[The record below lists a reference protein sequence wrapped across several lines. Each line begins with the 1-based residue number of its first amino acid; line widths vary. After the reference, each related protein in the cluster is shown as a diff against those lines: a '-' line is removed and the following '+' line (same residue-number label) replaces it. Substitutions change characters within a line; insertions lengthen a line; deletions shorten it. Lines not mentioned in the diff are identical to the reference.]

1 MRIRHTSLL
10 LPWLATLAIAQDGS
24 PSFVIPREGL
34 FVDLRAD
41 EVPTLANQLPSTALG
56 RLLAEPDV
64 AAAWQLGHER
74 LQRIRARRQLVADAV
89 AKLQRP
95 KGEFEM
101 PGQGVDQLALDSLLR
116 VEWSD
121 VRSFRFVGLRK
132 EGRRVPIG
140 AGVLR
145 CPPKAEGR
153 LTRQF
158 EETAKVLAGNPQLK
172 AVADAKVE
180 GFPAHVFTV
189 AEDGN
194 ADRWAGYEPLGAWM
208 LHLPGTFAFGEGAPA
223 DCGTI
228 GAAPAVP
235 AGIGMTMNLQA
246 YMNLIYLGFGGGM
259 PNELKALG
267 FDQLQTFDWRGRF
280 VGEQVLEEFELA
292 FADKPVGLAP
302 ALWGGSAPLPK
313 QALPEGAMLQ
323 LRIAVDLPQVF
334 ALLGELGA
342 EVALPKPMA
351 EALQKSL
358 TGGIA
363 LGVCAPPK
371 GGLVP
376 RLCATFGVADA
387 AALQD
392 AMKQFLPP
400 SLKTKQVQ
408 LEGVDCTSLL
418 LDDLPP
424 AVRPT
429 WCIVDGQLH
438 VAESPNS
445 LRELLRAQ
453 KTGAEAM
460 AIGDAPIAAGAG
472 EPMPT
477 VDVRADLAAAYAAFH
492 GTWLPLYELAE
503 AASPMASKALL
514 PRKDLPEPAA
524 VGKHLGSVRG
534 VMRKTSKGY
543 VLQFHGPVGGP
554 LAASFAATYGPIL
567 SASMHRDYRT
577 EQKELK
583 IAQHLATEVWP
594 KFEAFQKANGRWPKD
609 LAELFVDQK
618 LAADA
623 LLIPGDDDTE
633 EVAMP
638 ASDARTVRS
647 SFRYHPDAPM
657 RVLQGNEANV
667 LLSSVRV
674 LAWQRVSL
682 TTKGETKAT
691 YGGDLE
697 AMQIEVV
704 EPPPPPPPAE
714 EAK

>member
-1 MRIRHTSLL
+1 MRIRHVSLL
-10 LPWLATLAIAQDGS
+10 LPWLATLAVAQDGS
-24 PSFVIPREGL
+24 PTFVIPREGL

-41 EVPTLANQLPSTALG
+41 EVHALAAQLPSTALG
-56 RLLAEPDV
+56 RLLAEPDI

-89 AKLQRP
+89 AKLQLP
-95 KGEFEM
+95 NGEIEM
-101 PGQGVDQLALDSLLR
+101 PGQGVDQLAMESLLR

-121 VRSFRFVGLRK
+121 VRSFRFVGLMK

-158 EETAKVLAGNPQLK
+158 EATAKVLAENPQLQ

-189 AEDGN
+189 ADDGN
-194 ADRWAGYEPLGAWM
+194 ADRWPGYEPLGAWM
-208 LHLPGTFAFGEGAPA
+208 LHLPGTFAFGEGAPE

-235 AGIGMTMNLQA
+235 AGIGMTMNLQG
-246 YMNLIYLGFGGGM
+246 YMRLITGGVGGM
-259 PNELKALG
+259 PQEMTALG

-280 VGEQVLEEFELA
+280 VGEHVLEEFELA
-292 FADKPVGLAP
+292 FTDKPVGLAP

-323 LRIAVDLPQVF
+323 LRVAADLPRLL
-334 ALLGELGA
+334 ALAGEAGA
-342 EVALPKPMA
+342 ALPPPIV

-376 RLCATFGVADA
+376 RLCATLGVADA
-387 AALQD
+387 AALRD
-392 AMKQFLPP
+392 VLKQFLPP
-400 SLKTKQVQ
+400 QLKTKQVQ
-408 LEGVDCTSLL
+408 LDGVDCTSLL

-429 WCIVDGQLH
+429 WCVVDGQLH
-438 VAESPNS
+438 IAESPNS
-445 LRELLRAQ
+445 LRDLLRAQ
-453 KTGAEAM
+453 KTGAGAM
-460 AIGDAPIAAGAG
+460 AIGDAPVAAGAG
-472 EPMPT
+472 EPMT
-477 VDVRADLAAAYAAFH
+477 SVDVRADLAAAYAAFH
-492 GTWLPLYELAE
+492 GTWLPLYELGE
-503 AASPMASKALL
+503 AASPMDSKALL
-514 PRKDLPEPAA
+514 PRKDLPEPEA

-534 VMRKTSKGY
+534 VMRRTPKGY
-543 VLQFHGPVGGP
+543 VLQFQGPVGGP
-554 LAASFAATYGPIL
+554 LAAIFAATYGPIL
-567 SASMHRDYRT
+567 SGSMHRDYRT
-577 EQKELK
+577 EQKELQ

-594 KFEAFQKANGRWPKD
+594 KFEAFQKANSRWPKD

-623 LLIPGDDDTE
+623 LLIPGDDE
-633 EVAMP
+633 AEAVAMP
-638 ASDARTVRS
+638 AGDARTVRS
-647 SFRYHPDAPM
+647 SFHYHPDAPT
-657 RVLQGNEANV
+657 RVLEGNEEKV

-674 LAWQRVSL
+674 LGWQRVSL
-682 TTKGETKAT
+682 TTKGEAKTT
-691 YGGDLE
+691 YGGELE
-697 AMQIEVV
+697 AMQLEVV
-704 EPPPPPPPAE
+704 EPPPPPPAE
-714 EAK
+714 EPK

>member
-1 MRIRHTSLL
+1 MRIRHASLL
-10 LPWLATLAIAQDGS
+10 LPWLASLAVAQDGS
-24 PSFVIPREGL
+24 PTFVIPREGL

-74 LQRIRARRQLVADAV
+74 LQRMRARRQLVAEAA
-89 AKLQRP
+89 AKLPQP
-95 KGEFEM
+95 NGEIEM

-121 VRSFRFVGLRK
+121 VRSFRFVGLLK

-189 AEDGN
+189 AEDDN
-194 ADRWAGYEPLGAWM
+194 ADRWPGYEPLGVWM

-228 GAAPAVP
+228 GAAPAAP
-235 AGIGMTMNLQA
+235 AGLGLAMDLKAYLGMLTM
-246 YMNLIYLGFGGGM
+246 GFGGGM
-259 PNELKALG
+259 PQELTALG

-280 VGEQVLEEFELA
+280 VGEHVLEEFELA
-292 FADKPVGLAP
+292 FADQPVGLVP

-323 LRIAVDLPQVF
+323 LRIAADLPKLL
-334 ALLGELGA
+334 ALAGEVGA
-342 EVALPKPMA
+342 ALPPPMA

-387 AALQD
+387 TALQD

-400 SLKTKQVQ
+400 GVKTKQVQ

-418 LDDLPP
+418 LDELP
-424 AVRPT
+424 AGLRPT
-429 WCIVDGQLH
+429 WCLLDGQLH
-438 VAESPNS
+438 VAESVTS
-445 LRELLRAQ
+445 LRDLLRAQ
-453 KTGAEAM
+453 KAGAEAM
-460 AIGDAPIAAGAG
+460 AVGDAPVAAGAG
-472 EPMPT
+472 EPMPS

-503 AASPMASKALL
+503 TASPMASKALL
-514 PRKDLPEPAA
+514 PRKDLPEPEV

-534 VMRKTSKGY
+534 VMRKTTKGY
-543 VLQFHGPVGGP
+543 VLQFQGPVGGP
-554 LAASFAATYGPIL
+554 LAASFAATYGPML

-577 EQKELK
+577 EQKELL

-594 KFEAFQKANGRWPKD
+594 KFEAFHKANGRWPKD

-623 LLIPGDDDTE
+623 LRIPGDDDTE

-638 ASDARTVRS
+638 AGDARTVRS

-657 RVLQGNEANV
+657 RVLEGNEENV

-674 LAWQRVSL
+674 LGWQRISL
-682 TTKGETKAT
+682 TTKGEAKAT
-691 YGGDLE
+691 FGGDLE
-697 AMQIEVV
+697 SVQIELV

>member
-1 MRIRHTSLL
+1 MRIRHATLL
-10 LPWLATLAIAQDGS
+10 LPWLATLAVAQDGS
-24 PSFVIPREGL
+24 PTFVIPREGL

-41 EVPTLANQLPSTALG
+41 EVPALAAQLPNTALG

-64 AAAWQLGHER
+64 AAAWQLGHDR
-74 LQRIRARRQLVADAV
+74 LQRIRARRQLVGDAV
-89 AKLQRP
+89 AKLQLP
-95 KGEFEM
+95 NGEIEM
-101 PGQGVDQLALDSLLR
+101 PGQGVDQLAMESLLR

-121 VRSFRFVGLRK
+121 VRSFRFVGLIK

-158 EETAKVLAGNPQLK
+158 EATAKVLADNPQLK

-189 AEDGN
+189 ADDSN
-194 ADRWAGYEPLGAWM
+194 ADRWPGYEPLGAWM
-208 LHLPGTFAFGEGAPA
+208 LHLPGTFAFGEGAPE

-228 GAAPAVP
+228 GAAPAAP
-235 AGIGMTMNLQA
+235 AGLGLAMNLQA
-246 YMNLIYLGFGGGM
+246 YLGMMTMGFGGGM
-259 PNELKALG
+259 PAEMKALG

-280 VGEQVLEEFELA
+280 VGEHVLEEFELA
-292 FADKPVGLAP
+292 FTDKPVGLAP

-313 QALPEGAMLQ
+313 QAMPEGAMLQ
-323 LRIAVDLPQVF
+323 LRVAVDLPKLL
-334 ALLGELGA
+334 AMLGELGPD
-342 EVALPKPMA
+342 VALPPPLL

-363 LGVCAPPK
+363 LGVSAPPK

-387 AALQD
+387 AALQE

-400 SLKTKQVQ
+400 QLKTKQVQ

-424 AVRPT
+424 ALRPT
-429 WCIVDGQLH
+429 WCLVDGQLH

-445 LRELLRAQ
+445 LRDLLRAQ

-460 AIGDAPIAAGAG
+460 AVGDAPIAAGAG
-472 EPMPT
+472 EPMPS

-492 GTWLPLYELAE
+492 GTWLPLYELGE
-503 AASPMASKALL
+503 AASPMASKALM
-514 PRKDLPEPAA
+514 PRKDLPEPEAI
-524 VGKHLGSVRG
+524 GKHLGSVRG
-534 VMRKTSKGY
+534 VMRRTPKGY
-543 VLQFHGPVGGP
+543 VLQFQGPVGGP

-577 EQKELK
+577 EQKELQ

-623 LLIPGDDDTE
+623 LLIPGDEETE

-638 ASDARTVRS
+638 AGDARTVRS
-647 SFRYHPDAPM
+647 SFRYHPDAPV
-657 RVLQGNEANV
+657 RVLEGNDEKV

-674 LAWQRVSL
+674 LGWQRISL
-682 TTKGETKAT
+682 TTNGEAKTT
-691 YGGDLE
+691 FGGEFE
-697 AMQIEVV
+697 AVQVEVV
-704 EPPPPPPPAE
+704 EPPPPPSA

>member
-1 MRIRHTSLL
+1 MRIRHASLL
-10 LPWLATLAIAQDGS
+10 LPWLAAIAVAQDGS
-24 PSFVIPREGL
+24 PTFVIPREGL

-41 EVPTLANQLPSTALG
+41 EVPALAAQLPKTALG

-64 AAAWQLGHER
+64 AAAWQLGHDR
-74 LQRIRARRQLVADAV
+74 LQRIRERRQLVADFV
-89 AKLQRP
+89 KKLQLP
-95 KGEFEM
+95 NGEFEM
-101 PGQGVDQLALDSLLR
+101 PGQGVDQLALESLLR

-121 VRSFRFVGLRK
+121 VRSFRFVGLMK

-158 EETAKVLAGNPQLK
+158 EATAKVLADNPQLK

-189 AEDGN
+189 ADDTN
-194 ADRWAGYEPLGAWM
+194 ADRWPGYEPLGAWM
-208 LHLPGTFAFGEGAPA
+208 LHLPGTFAFGEGAPE

-228 GAAPAVP
+228 GAAPAAP
-235 AGIGMTMNLQA
+235 AGIGLAMNLQA
-246 YMNLIYLGFGGGM
+246 YLGMLAGFGGGM
-259 PNELKALG
+259 PQGMKALG
-267 FDQLQTFDWRGRF
+267 FDQLQSFDWRGRF
-280 VGEQVLEEFELA
+280 VGEHVLEEFELA
-292 FADKPVGLAP
+292 FTDKPVGLAT

-313 QALPEGAMLQ
+313 QAMPEGAMLQ
-323 LRIAVDLPQVF
+323 LRVAVDLPKVI
-334 ALLGELGA
+334 ALLGELGPD
-342 EVALPKPMA
+342 VALPPPLI

-363 LGVCAPPK
+363 LGVSAPPK

-387 AALQD
+387 AALQE
-392 AMKQFLPP
+392 ALKQFLPP
-400 SLKTKQVQ
+400 GVKTKQVQ

-418 LDDLPP
+418 LDELP
-424 AVRPT
+424 AALRPT
-429 WCIVDGQLH
+429 WCLVDGQLL

-445 LRELLRAQ
+445 LRDHLRAQ

-460 AIGDAPIAAGAG
+460 AVGDAPLAEGPGTA
-472 EPMPT
+472 MPS

-503 AASPMASKALL
+503 AASPMASKALVM
-514 PRKDLPEPAA
+514 RKDMPEPDV

-534 VMRKTSKGY
+534 VMRQTAKGY
-543 VLQFHGPVGGP
+543 VLQFQGPVGGP
-554 LAASFAATYGPIL
+554 LAASFAATYGPMM
-567 SASMHRDYRT
+567 SGSMHRDYNT
-577 EQKELK
+577 EQKELV

-623 LLIPGDDDTE
+623 LLIPGDDTAE
-633 EVAMP
+633 AVAMP
-638 ASDARTVRS
+638 AGDARSVRS
-647 SFRYHPDAPM
+647 SFLYHPDPPL
-657 RVLQGNEANV
+657 RVLEGNDEKV

-674 LAWQRVSL
+674 LGWQRVSL
-682 TTKGETKAT
+682 TTKGETKTT
-691 YGGDLE
+691 YGGELE
-697 AMQIEVV
+697 AVQIEVT
-704 EPPPPPPPAE
+704 EPPPAA

>member
-1 MRIRHTSLL
+1 MRIRHASLL
-10 LPWLATLAIAQDGS
+10 LPWLAHQAKSQVGA
-24 PSFVIPREGL
+24 PPFVIPRQGL

-41 EVPTLANQLPSTALG
+41 EVPTLANQLPSSALG

-64 AAAWQLGHER
+64 AAVWQLGQER
-74 LQRIRARRQLVADAV
+74 LQRMRARRQLVADAV
-89 AKLQRP
+89 AKLPQP
-95 KGEFEM
+95 NGEIER
-101 PGQGVDQLALDSLLR
+101 PGQGVDQLALETLLR

-121 VRSFRFVGLRK
+121 VRSFRFVGLMK
-132 EGRRVPIG
+132 EGRQVPIG

-158 EETAKVLAGNPQLK
+158 EATAKVLADNPQLK

-189 AEDGN
+189 ADDSD
-194 ADRWAGYEPLGAWM
+194 ADRWPGYEPLGVWM
-208 LHLPGTFAFGEGAPA
+208 LHLPGTFAFGEGTPA

-228 GAAPAVP
+228 GAAPAAP
-235 AGIGMTMNLQA
+235 AGIGLAMNLQA
-246 YMNLIYLGFGGGM
+246 YLGIMTRGFGGGM
-259 PNELKALG
+259 PQELTALG
-267 FDQLQTFDWRGRF
+267 VDQLQTFDWRGRF
-280 VGEQVLEEFELA
+280 VGEHVLEEFELA

-323 LRIAVDLPQVF
+323 LRIAADLPKLL
-334 ALLGELGA
+334 ALAGEVG
-342 EVALPKPMA
+342 VALPPPVA
-351 EALQKSL
+351 EALPKAL

-363 LGVCAPPK
+363 LGVSAPPK

-376 RLCATFGVADA
+376 RMAATFGVADA

-392 AMKQFLPP
+392 ALKQFLPP
-400 SLKTKQVQ
+400 DVKTKQVQ

-424 AVRPT
+424 ALRPT
-429 WCIVDGQLH
+429 WCLVDGQLH

-445 LRELLRAQ
+445 LRDLLRAQ

-460 AIGDAPIAAGAG
+460 AVGDAPVAAGAD
-472 EPMPT
+472 EPMPS

-514 PRKDLPEPAA
+514 PRKDLPEPAV

-534 VMRKTSKGY
+534 VMRKTTKGY
-543 VLQFHGPVGGP
+543 VLQFQGPVGGP
-554 LAASFAATYGPIL
+554 LAASFAATYGPML

-577 EQKELK
+577 EQKELQ

-594 KFEAFQKANGRWPKD
+594 KFEAFHKANNRWPKD

-623 LLIPGDDDTE
+623 LLIPGDTDAE

-638 ASDARTVRS
+638 AGDARTVRS
-647 SFRYHPDAPM
+647 SFRYHPEAPM
-657 RVLQGNEANV
+657 RVLEGNEENV

-674 LAWQRVSL
+674 LGWQRISL
-682 TTKGETKAT
+682 TTKGEAKAT
-691 YGGDLE
+691 YGGDLDSV
-697 AMQIEVV
+697 QIELV
-704 EPPPPPPPAE
+704 EPPPPPPSAE

>member
-1 MRIRHTSLL
+1 MRIRHASLL
-10 LPWLATLAIAQDGS
+10 LPWLATLAVAQDGS
-24 PSFVIPREGL
+24 PTFVIPREGL

-41 EVPTLANQLPSTALG
+41 EVTTLAAQLPKTALG

-64 AAAWQLGHER
+64 AAAWQLGQER
-74 LQRIRARRQLVADAV
+74 LQRIRARRQLVGDAV
-89 AKLQRP
+89 AKLQLP
-95 KGEFEM
+95 PGEFEM
-101 PGQGVDQLALDSLLR
+101 PGQGVDQLAMETLLR

-121 VRSFRFVGLRK
+121 VRSFRFVGLMK

-158 EETAKVLAGNPQLK
+158 EETAKVLAENQQLK
-172 AVADAKVE
+172 PVADAKVE
-180 GFPAHVFTV
+180 GFPAHVFT
-189 AEDGN
+189 AADDGN
-194 ADRWAGYEPLGAWM
+194 AERFPGYEPLGAWM
-208 LHLPGTFAFGEGAPA
+208 LHLPGTFAFGEGAPE

-235 AGIGMTMNLQA
+235 AGIGLAMNLQA
-246 YMNLIYLGFGGGM
+246 YLGLMTMGFGGGM
-259 PNELKALG
+259 PAEMKELG

-280 VGEQVLEEFELA
+280 VGEHVLEEFELA
-292 FADKPVGLAP
+292 FTDQPVGLAP

-323 LRIAVDLPQVF
+323 LRVAVDLPKVL

-342 EVALPKPMA
+342 DVALPPPIV

-363 LGVCAPPK
+363 LGVSAPPK

-376 RLCATFGVADA
+376 RLCATLGVADA

-392 AMKQFLPP
+392 ALKQFLPP
-400 SLKTKQVQ
+400 QLKTKQLQ
-408 LEGVDCTSLL
+408 LEGVDCTTLQ
-418 LDDLPP
+418 LDELPP
-424 AVRPT
+424 ALQPT
-429 WCIVDGQLH
+429 WCVVDGQLF
-438 VAESPNS
+438 VAESVNS
-445 LRELLRAQ
+445 LRDHLRAQ

-460 AIGDAPIAAGAG
+460 AIGDAPVAEGAG
-472 EPMPT
+472 TPMT
-477 VDVRADLAAAYAAFH
+477 SVDLRADLAAAYAAFH
-492 GTWLPLYELAE
+492 TTWLPLYELAE
-503 AASPMASKALL
+503 AASSMGGKALVM
-514 PRKDLPEPAA
+514 RKDMPEPEA
-524 VGKHLGSVRG
+524 VGKHLGAVRG
-534 VMRKTSKGY
+534 VMRQTAHGY
-543 VLQFHGPVGGP
+543 VLQFQGPVGGP

-567 SASMHRDYRT
+567 SGSMHRDYRT
-577 EQKELK
+577 EQKELQ

-623 LLIPGDDDTE
+623 LLIPGDE
-633 EVAMP
+633 EAEAVAMP
-638 ASDARTVRS
+638 AGDARTVRS
-647 SFRYHPDAPM
+647 SFHYHPDAPV
-657 RVLQGNEANV
+657 RVLEGNDEKV

-674 LAWQRVSL
+674 LGWQRVSL
-682 TTKGETKAT
+682 TTKGEAKTT
-691 YGGDLE
+691 YGGELE
-697 AMQIEVV
+697 GLQLEVT
-704 EPPPPPPPAE
+704 EPPPAA